1 MLPKR
6 TEARVWSRASAPWG
20 LTPRLARLFTRR
32 RTAIDTHD
40 LGAFSRPA
48 LRARVLRLTLAAAT
62 VALVVAAA
70 ATARGLDTRE
80 EGLLPSGTTG
90 VVVVDLSLS
99 IADEDYHAVRRA
111 LRRLIA
117 EDASIGLVVFSDV
130 AYELLPPGTPA
141 SELKPMLRLLVP
153 PRLGTPVNPWT
164 QTFRAGTR
172 ISTALELARGMLER
186 DNVRAGSILLVSDL
200 ETAPDDVP
208 AVARTVD
215 QLRRSSIELRV
226 FALAPSNDARVL
238 FEGFLDQGAFAA
250 PADGGEEA
258 ASETSVENRMPLM
271 LMLLGA
277 LFFLALAVLERFGA
291 GLAVTA
297 GLRGRA

>member
-1 MLPKR
+1 M
-6 TEARVWSRASAPWG
+6 EARVWWRRGSDPWG
-20 LTPRLARLFTRR
+20 LTPRARRLFSRR
-32 RTAIDTHD
+32 RVAIDTPD
-40 LGAFSRPA
+40 VGTFSRPT
-48 LRARVLRLTLAAAT
+48 LRARVLRLTLATAT
-62 VALVVAAA
+62 IALVVAAA

-90 VVVVDLSLS
+90 VVVIDLSLS
-99 IADEDYHAVRRA
+99 IADEDYHALRRA
-111 LRRLIA
+111 VRRLIA

-141 SELKPMLRLLVP
+141 SELKPMLRLFIP

-172 ISTALELARGMLER
+172 ISTALTLARGMLER

-215 QLRRSSIELRV
+215 ELRRSSIELRV
-226 FALAPSNDARVL
+226 FGLAPSNDARVL

-250 PADGGEEA
+250 PEDESEEA
-258 ASETSVENRMPLM
+258 ASETSVEYQFPQM
-271 LMLLGA
+271 LMLVGA
-277 LFFLALAVLERFGA
+277 LFFLALAALERFGA

-297 GLRGRA
+297 GMRSSRT

>member
-1 MLPKR
+1 
-6 TEARVWSRASAPWG
+6 VWSR
-20 LTPRLARLFTRR
+20 RLERLFSRR
-32 RTAIDTHD
+32 RAGIDTQD
-40 LGAFSRPA
+40 VGAFARPA
-48 LRARVLRLTLAAAT
+48 LRARFLRLSLATATLAL
-62 VALVVAAA
+62 VVVAAA
-70 ATARGLDTRE
+70 AARSLDTRE
-80 EGLLPSGTTG
+80 EGILPSGTTG
-90 VVVVDLSLS
+90 VVVIDLSLS
-99 IADEDYHAVRRA
+99 IADEDYHALRRA

-141 SELKPMLRLLVP
+141 SELRPILRLLIP

-186 DNVRAGSILLVSDL
+186 DNVQAGSILLVSDL

-215 QLRRSSIELRV
+215 ALRRSSIELRV
-226 FALAPSNDARVL
+226 FGLAPSNDARVL
-238 FEGFLDQGAFAA
+238 FEGFLDKGAFAA
-250 PADGGEEA
+250 PEDEGEEA
-258 ASETSVENRMPLM
+258 ASETSVEYRFPQRLI
-271 LMLLGA
+271 LLGA
-277 LFFLALAVLERFGA
+277 LFFVALAALERFGA

-297 GLRGRA
+297 GVRTRT

>member
-1 MLPKR
+1 M
-6 TEARVWSRASAPWG
+6 
-20 LTPRLARLFTRR
+20 
-32 RTAIDTHD
+32 
-40 LGAFSRPA
+40 
-48 LRARVLRLTLAAAT
+48 RARVLRLAFAGAAI
-62 VALVVAAA
+62 ALVVAAT

-90 VVVVDLSLS
+90 VVVIDLSLS

-141 SELKPMLRLLVP
+141 SEMRPMLRLLIP
-153 PRLGTPVNPWT
+153 PRLGNPVNPWT

-186 DNVRAGSILLVSDL
+186 DNVKAGSILLVSDL

-208 AVARTVD
+208 AVAQTVD
-215 QLRRSSIELRV
+215 AIRRSAIELRV
-226 FALAPSNDARVL
+226 FGLAPSNDARVL
-238 FEGFLDQGAFAA
+238 FEGFLDKGAFAA
-250 PADGGEEA
+250 PRAGPRRRRRRR
-258 ASETSVENRMPLM
+258 ASTIASRSCSCCS
-271 LMLLGA
+271 
-277 LFFLALAVLERFGA
+277 ERSSSWRSPRSSASAA

-297 GLRGRA
+297 GPRSRT

>member
-1 MLPKR
+1 
-6 TEARVWSRASAPWG
+6 VWWSRPLG
-20 LTPRLARLFTRR
+20 RLFSRR
-32 RTAIDTHD
+32 RTAIDTPD
-40 LGAFSRPA
+40 AGAFRRPA
-48 LRARVLRLTLAAAT
+48 RRARVLRLTFAGAAL
-62 VALVVAAA
+62 ALVVAAA

-99 IADEDYHAVRRA
+99 IADEDYNALRRA

-141 SELKPMLRLLVP
+141 SELQPMLRLLIP

-172 ISTALELARGMLER
+172 ISRALELARGMLER

-215 QLRRSSIELRV
+215 ALRRSSIELRV
-226 FALAPSNDARVL
+226 FPLSASSDARVL
-238 FEGFLDQGAFAA
+238 FEGFLDEEAFAA
-250 PADGGEEA
+250 PEGEREEA
-258 ASETSVENRMPLM
+258 VSETSVENRLPLM
-271 LMLLGA
+271 LLLLGV
-277 LFFLALAVLERFGA
+277 LFFLALTALERFGA
-291 GLAVTA
+291 GLAVTRAA
-297 GLRGRA
+297 GDRT

>member
-1 MLPKR
+1 
-6 TEARVWSRASAPWG
+6 VSWSR
-20 LTPRLARLFTRR
+20 RLERLFSRR
-32 RTAIDTHD
+32 RAGIDTHD
-40 LGAFSRPA
+40 VGAFPRPA
-48 LRARVLRLTLAAAT
+48 LRARVLRLSLATATLAI
-62 VALVVAAA
+62 VVVAA

-90 VVVVDLSLS
+90 VVVIDLSLS
-99 IADEDYHAVRRA
+99 IADEDYHALRRA

-141 SELKPMLRLLVP
+141 SELRPILRLLVP

-186 DNVRAGSILLVSDL
+186 DKVKAGSILLVSDL

-215 QLRRSSIELRV
+215 ALRRSSIELRV
-226 FALAPSNDARVL
+226 FGLAPSNDARVL
-238 FEGFLDQGAFAA
+238 FEGFLDKGAFAA
-250 PADGGEEA
+250 PEDEGEEA
-258 ASETSVENRMPLM
+258 ASETSVENRFPQL
-271 LMLLGA
+271 LILLGA
-277 LFFLALAVLERFGA
+277 LFFVALAALERFGA

-297 GLRGRA
+297 GVRTRT

>member
-1 MLPKR
+1 
-6 TEARVWSRASAPWG
+6 VWSR
-20 LTPRLARLFTRR
+20 RLERLFSRR
-32 RTAIDTHD
+32 RAGIDTQD
-40 LGAFSRPA
+40 VGAFARPA
-48 LRARVLRLTLAAAT
+48 LRARFLRLSLATATL
-62 VALVVAAA
+62 ALVVVAA

-80 EGLLPSGTTG
+80 EGILPSGTTG
-90 VVVVDLSLS
+90 VVVIDLSLS
-99 IADEDYHAVRRA
+99 IADEDYHALRRA

-141 SELKPMLRLLVP
+141 SELRPILRLLIP

-186 DNVRAGSILLVSDL
+186 DNVQAGSILLVSDL

-215 QLRRSSIELRV
+215 ALRRSSIELRV
-226 FALAPSNDARVL
+226 FGLAPSNDARVL
-238 FEGFLDQGAFAA
+238 FEGFLDKGAFAA
-250 PADGGEEA
+250 PEDEGDEA
-258 ASETSVENRMPLM
+258 ASETSVEDRFPRR

-277 LFFLALAVLERFGA
+277 LFFLALAALERFGA

-297 GLRGRA
+297 GVRTRT